1 MIDIYNIGIQYL
13 GINLGIILTLLYLAY
28 DDWKTR
34 YVDLEVVGLLFV
46 LGIISMFISYSNNL
60 FTFNDLVVI
69 GIVILTTGILILS
82 KQMAVGDAGVIPVAI
97 AMPYITGLALLFF
110 SIFVFISYLKDIKTQ
125 PFYTLF
131 VVGVLIATLYTINPL
146 GIMNPHV
153 CEQLEYNTLNFSDG
167 YCIKPFIIIE
177 YIEQDPQMKDYS
189 NISFGVVN

>member
-97 AMPYITGLALLFF
+97 AMPYITGLSLLFF
-110 SIFVFISYLKDIKTQ
+110 SLFVFISYFKGIKTQ

-153 CEQLEYNTLNFSDG
+153 CEQLEYNTLNFSEG
-167 YCIKPFIIIE
+167 YCINPFIIIQYE
-177 YIEQDPQMKDYS
+177 EQDPYMKDFT
-189 NISFGVVN
+189 NITFGDVN